1 MFERHSLKIG
11 RVMYS
16 AINRSEI
23 QRRTLCKRFKMFL
36 ELNYLLSVNIEL
48 EINWFQILAWK

>member
-1 MFERHSLKIG
+1 MMFERHSLKIG

-48 EINWFQILAWK
+48 EIN